1 MTAPEESMFV
11 GKPEAAELIGVS
23 VRTLERL
30 VSTGQFPSPV
40 RFGRQR
46 RWVRKT
52 LIRWVEGGCRP
63 IRRA

>member
-1 MTAPEESMFV
+1 MMVPDEPTFV
-11 GKPEAAELIGVS
+11 TKPEAAELIGVS

-30 VSTGQFPSPV
+30 VATGRFPPPV

-52 LIRWVEGGCRP
+52 LIRWIEGGCRP
-63 IRRA
+63 VRRA